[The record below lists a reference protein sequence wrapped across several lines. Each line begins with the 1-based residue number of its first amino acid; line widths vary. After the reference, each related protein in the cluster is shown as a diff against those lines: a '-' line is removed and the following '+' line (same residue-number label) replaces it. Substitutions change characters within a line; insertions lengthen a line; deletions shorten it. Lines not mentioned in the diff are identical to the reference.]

1 MVMKL
6 ELDNVRDIL
15 LDFEKNLQYNEYISV
30 KELDSRAKTLNIT
43 KSDYLYTIDKL
54 AEDSIIDVIYGTGKL
69 KDHIFY
75 VKSITSKGHK
85 FLDNIRK
92 EDVWSK
98 TKSIAKK
105 LGTVSLSHIDKI
117 AEGVIT
123 TLITKTIS
131 GEL

>member
-1 MVMKL
+1 MKL